1 MENEENQLQKTVGE
15 IHKKRET
22 MPDGKRYIV
31 FYTFGRE
38 ESEPQQNNEVK
49 ENV

>member
-1 MENEENQLQKTVGE
+1 MENQENQLPEVVGE
-15 IHKKRET
+15 MNKRRET

-31 FYTFGRE
+31 FYTFGTE
-38 ESEPQQNNEVK
+38 DKATKTEVN

>member
-1 MENEENQLQKTVGE
+1 MENKEKQTGENVGE
-15 IHKKRET
+15 MRKRTET

-31 FYTFGRE
+31 FYTFGTE
-38 ESEPQQNNEVK
+38 EKTPQKIEVK

>member
-15 IHKKRET
+15 IRKRTER
-22 MPDGKRYIV
+22 MPDGKRYII
-31 FYTFGRE
+31 FYTFGDD
-38 ESEPQQNNEVK
+38 EPKPEIEVK